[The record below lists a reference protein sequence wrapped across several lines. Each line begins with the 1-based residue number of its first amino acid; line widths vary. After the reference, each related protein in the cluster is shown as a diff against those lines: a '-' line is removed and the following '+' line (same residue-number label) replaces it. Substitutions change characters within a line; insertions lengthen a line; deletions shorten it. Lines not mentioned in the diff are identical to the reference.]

1 MEQLTIPIQKPYNSK
16 YNIPNNF
23 QLIKNNIYHGKSTS
37 YSGIPNTKQIII
49 NPIQNNQYNFQNK
62 IGNNYYNNYNNYN
75 IRTEFDAN
83 SDYNKYNVTN
93 NFYGNQIIN
102 NNINYYPSSRN
113 VKELKNINNQGY
125 NNNNYINVI
134 SQPNMNNY
142 FSYNDDMETMSYN
155 KVVQL
160 NPNLNLKKNLFMNNN
175 NNNNYN
181 NYIAQTPKSG
191 MKFIKRNKSK
201 EKVANIIKNID
212 VNLDY
217 QENNVNINNISSS
230 NRKKNYK
237 NKKNIKILDDD
248 NDNDNDNISYFDL
261 SNLKKR
267 LTNMNSMKVMNNSN
281 MSNNNINTNE
291 NINNIN
297 TSRKSSK
304 VKNKM
309 ISKIPYNYIKKIN
322 NYNSSNAQDKNYIKY
337 NSSNSKKTMSKIPI
351 NMKRKTIEIKNPQND
366 EESEMNEKLYNTNAF
381 SNKNILNNYNDELDK
396 KNEKIENKIY
406 KIYNNKEL
414 INKDNNLDDISE
426 NYKSIKS
433 IKPKSQKFKTSTESD
448 EAKTK
453 FDFISINTTTTH
465 YINNEDLNKMNIEQ
479 SLDNQNPYKKNKKV
493 KNKKLIIQHSKAKTN
508 IVDKPIVN
516 EINEEKEINKEDI
529 NNNIDDNEQIEEY
542 NISDQINS
550 VKIDKIESKLINKK
564 IQIKKD
570 KKLNN
575 SQSNDTMN
583 VSEMSNDD
591 KIMKINNFTSKIRN
605 NIIKDIDNNKDFNA
619 TKKIQISKNNNII
632 INDIIINN
640 KKITSNKDIKNIQY
654 ISKLKKNN
662 KKDNKKEEY
671 IKEKNYF
678 KRCKYKSIAGKDSLG
693 NRKINQDLY
702 LIQISFL
709 NIEGFNLFGVLDG
722 HGEYGHKVAIFTRDF
737 ILSKLTSFFKENK
750 YNSLNE
756 IYELLKK
763 DNFAI
768 IKNIYQQTDKELY
781 HQNFNSNFSGSTC
794 IIVFQVGD
802 KLICANV
809 GDSRAILINSYKKD
823 DQKLTSPKIYELSH
837 DQKPELPE
845 EKKRIYKMGGVVDQM
860 LDSKGKRNGPFRVW
874 AGKNNYPGLSMSRCI
889 GDLKG
894 KKCGLISEPIIIEYT
909 LDERSKYM
917 VICSDGV
924 WEFLD
929 NEDVMRMGI
938 EFYVKDNIEEF
949 LEKII
954 KVSEFWWEKEDIIR
968 DDITAIVVFF

>member
-1 MEQLTIPIQKPYNSK
+1 MDQIPIQIQKPYNSK
-16 YNIPNNF
+16 YNYPNNF
-23 QLIKNNIYHGKSTS
+23 QLFKNNIYHGKSTS

-49 NPIQNNQYNFQNK
+49 NPIQNNQYNYQNQ
-62 IGNNYYNNYNNYN
+62 IRNNYYNNYN
-75 IRTEFDAN
+75 IRTEFDAS

-113 VKELKNINNQGY
+113 NKDLRNINNPGF
-125 NNNNYINVI
+125 NNNNYINEI
-134 SQPNMNNY
+134 SQPNINDYM
-142 FSYNDDMETMSYN
+142 SYNNDIDTLSYN
-155 KVVQL
+155 KVVKL
-160 NPNLNLKKNLFMNNN
+160 NPNLNLNQNFIVNNNN

-191 MKFIKRNKSK
+191 IKFIKRNKSK
-201 EKVANIIKNID
+201 EKIVNIIKNID

-217 QENNVNINNISSS
+217 QENNTNNS
-230 NRKKNYK
+230 
-237 NKKNIKILDDD
+237 NKKMNIKRNIKISNDDD
-248 NDNDNDNISYFDL
+248 DNISYFDI

-267 LTNMNSMKVMNNSN
+267 LTNMNNLNTANNSN
-281 MSNNNINTNE
+281 INNNNINTQE
-291 NINNIN
+291 NNNSVN

-309 ISKIPYNYIKKIN
+309 LSRIPYNNIKRTN
-322 NYNSSNAQDKNYIKY
+322 NYNTSNIQEKNYIKY
-337 NSSNSKKTMSKIPI
+337 NTSNSKKTKSKIPI
-351 NMKRKTIEIKNPQND
+351 NMKRKTIEIQKQQND
-366 EESEMNEKLYNTNAF
+366 EESSMNEKLFNTNAF
-381 SNKNILNNYNDELDK
+381 SNKNIFNNYNEEFNK
-396 KNEKIENKIY
+396 KEEKLENKVY

-414 INKDNNLDDISE
+414 INKDNNLDERSE

-433 IKPKSQKFKTSTESD
+433 IKSKSQKFKTSNETDES
-448 EAKTK
+448 KTK
-453 FDFISINTTTTH
+453 SDFFSINTTTTH
-465 YINNEDLNKMNIEQ
+465 YMNNEDLDKINIEQ
-479 SLDNQNPYKKNKKV
+479 NLDSQNFPRKYRKV
-493 KNKKLIIQHSKAKTN
+493 KNKKMIIQHSKAKTN
-508 IVDKPIVN
+508 IIDKPIVT
-516 EINEEKEINKEDI
+516 EINQEKEKEINKDDI
-529 NNNIDDNEQIEEY
+529 NINIVDDEQFEE
-542 NISDQINS
+542 NAISNQINS
-550 VKIDKIESKLINKK
+550 VKINKIESKLINKK
-564 IQIKKD
+564 IQMKKD
-570 KKLNN
+570 KKINK

-583 VSEMSNDD
+583 VSDVSNDD
-591 KIMKINNFTSKIRN
+591 KIMKINNFKSKIRN
-605 NIIKDIDNNKDFNA
+605 NEIIDIDNNKDFNA
-619 TKKIQISKNNNII
+619 TKKIQIPKSNNIN

-640 KKITSNKDIKNIQY
+640 KKNSSNKDIKNIQY
-654 ISKLKKNN
+654 ISKFKKIN
-662 KKDNKKEEY
+662 KKDKKKEEY
-671 IKEKNYF
+671 IKEKHYF
-678 KRCKYKSIAGKDSLG
+678 KKCKYKSIAGKDSLG

-737 ILSKLTSFFKENK
+737 ILLKLTYFFKENK

-768 IKNIYQQTDKELY
+768 IKNIYQQTDKELTN
-781 HQNFNSNFSGSTC
+781 QNFNSNFSGTTC
-794 IIVFQVGD
+794 VIVFQVGE
-802 KLICANV
+802 KLICSNV

-823 DQKLTSPKIYELSH
+823 DVKLSSPKIYELSH

-845 EKKRIYKMGGVVDQM
+845 EKKRIYKMGGIVDQM

-874 AGKNNYPGLSMSRCI
+874 AGKNNYPGLAMSRCI

-929 NEDVMRMGI
+929 NEDIMRMGI
-938 EFYVKDNIEEF
+938 DFYLKDNIEEY